1 MTVEAPIEFSS
12 FYKILNAIKEGE
24 EADTAALK
32 EILREY
38 RTGENATSH
47 LHQLGQLFIW
57 IGMSKLYEY
66 TNNNDIKAIGAMDRE
81 RWQQLAEKNDDELPQ
96 FLAKEM
102 SDYVKKNESIKT
114 ISQRWGKSKGDVRKH
129 ITKMSRYITEGI
141 IDVLE

>member
-24 EADTAALK
+24 EADAADLK
-32 EILREY
+32 KVLEEY
-38 RTGENATSH
+38 RTGENAHSH

-57 IGMSKLYEY
+57 VGISKLYEY

>member
-1 MTVEAPIEFSS
+1 MTVEEPIEFSN

-24 EADTAALK
+24 EADAADLK
-32 EILREY
+32 KVLEEY
-38 RTGENATSH
+38 RTGENANSH

-57 IGMSKLYEY
+57 VGISKLYEY

-129 ITKMSRYITEGI
+129 ITKMSRYITEGT